1 MTRLNQSLMVGIV
14 FIVLALAIDV
24 SAYSFFAELAILL
37 FLVGIASA
45 GYGVWKSIPD
55 RNLKPRMAVVG
66 VSILI
71 GFAAFFVFMPVMQ
84 APGPCA
90 GGLACVHDYSLSCSV
105 LGFGSYTTFYGRYYL
120 TSDCSGFT

>member
-1 MTRLNQSLMVGIV
+1 MTRLNQNVLVGIV
-14 FIVLALAIDV
+14 LIVLALAIDV

-37 FLVGIASA
+37 FFVGIVFV
-45 GYGVWKSIPD
+45 GYGAWKSIPD
-55 RNLKPRMAVVG
+55 RNFRPRMAVAG

-84 APGPCA
+84 APGPCM

-105 LGFGSYTTFYGRYYL
+105 FGFGSYTTFYGRYFL